1 MIQARATPKNG
12 NYGSFDFHSSFQSF
26 RKEPYSMVKAKT
38 HSASGSINIKNKEM
52 INLEKYMCKKM
63 KSLMMLNYKGICVR
77 HYCKVGFG

>member
-1 MIQARATPKNG
+1 
-12 NYGSFDFHSSFQSF
+12 
-26 RKEPYSMVKAKT
+26 
-38 HSASGSINIKNKEM
+38 M